1 MDRWRI
7 RRRYGRRLWR
17 LTPVRATLNPL
28 SNQPIDGI
36 CARVLLINGPAL
48 AIVKKVMG

>member
-17 LTPVRATLNPL
+17 LSPLRATLNPL
-28 SNQPIDGI
+28 TDRPFDGI
-36 CARVLLINGPAL
+36 RARVLLIIRPVL
-48 AIVKKVMG
+48 AIVKKSMG